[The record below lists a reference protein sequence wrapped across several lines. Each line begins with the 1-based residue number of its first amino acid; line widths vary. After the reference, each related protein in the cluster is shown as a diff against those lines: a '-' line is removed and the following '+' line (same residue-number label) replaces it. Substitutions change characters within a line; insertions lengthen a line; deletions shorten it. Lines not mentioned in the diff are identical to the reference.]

1 MEADQIIKIDYSC
14 PVFQIGRTTITE
26 AGQQHD
32 IFLMRD
38 DEYVLALVYN
48 SDTKLY
54 YVVEQFRY
62 GLNHPLNEFI
72 GGGKKRDERAHD
84 AIMRELREE
93 LGFEIGKNY
102 ELDDIRLLY
111 ISFMSPYISNAKAYL
126 FYIEVHGRHSEQD
139 LDRFEQL
146 KIRQCTADQ
155 IQELITK
162 GITSSHTALI
172 WSLYNNKFKGS
183 AYAK

>member
-54 YVVEQFRY
+54 YVVE
-62 GLNHPLNEFI
+62 
-72 GGGKKRDERAHD
+72 
-84 AIMRELREE
+84 
-93 LGFEIGKNY
+93 
-102 ELDDIRLLY
+102 
-111 ISFMSPYISNAKAYL
+111 
-126 FYIEVHGRHSEQD
+126 
-139 LDRFEQL
+139 
-146 KIRQCTADQ
+146 
-155 IQELITK
+155 
-162 GITSSHTALI
+162 
-172 WSLYNNKFKGS
+172 
-183 AYAK
+183 